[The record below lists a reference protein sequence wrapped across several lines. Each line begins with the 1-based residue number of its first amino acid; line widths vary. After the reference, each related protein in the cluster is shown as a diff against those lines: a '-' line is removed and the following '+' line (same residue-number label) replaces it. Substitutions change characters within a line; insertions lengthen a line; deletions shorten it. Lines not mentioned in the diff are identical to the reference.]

1 MEHVGGVAVGAAT
14 GARGLSRREEARA
27 TAPAFPLLLLPIV
40 VVGLLVRLAAADRLP
55 PHVDEGNMV
64 LGIHTVAAR
73 GWPLL
78 PSGVLYIHGAT
89 ISYLLAPL
97 AWLGWADYTNL
108 FPLRV
113 ASAIF
118 GAVAIYLTYRL
129 ARTVLGSSPAALL
142 AAVFVALDPLNV
154 LWGGFIRMY
163 SLLEVL
169 ALLIAWVFVRIIA
182 RDDGEALPDRPQAW
196 LLAGLVVTFWLAVF
210 TQAVASLL
218 WPVMAVTALL
228 LFGRSL
234 LGAWRSL
241 TLALGLCLLAPLA
254 FLAASTFVGY
264 GSTTDRTAGKNR
276 TGFLGDDALDLSHL
290 LHPSLRGLS
299 DLYAHG
305 PIAGFVP
312 ILIVL
317 VCGLVLGRYLLT
329 TTRDDDRVDRRA
341 IGFLLLLFWTPILL
355 FAFFVAEQK
364 SRYLLDILP
373 IGYILVAAAVMALI
387 SYRDS
392 HGPVGRPSWL
402 ARLGAVGLVLLLFG
416 HFAGGL
422 WTLNAWG
429 IEQTEAGLPL
439 ALNYVVAHRAAGELT
454 VVGSTPEAYLVLG
467 NQEPVQA
474 YGGVLA
480 RPGSG
485 RGSPKIDDWVG
496 WPVVQSTR
504 DLCAVLTA
512 HPGTWFVL
520 GNQRLDP
527 GVATTTFL
535 LGATKEVL
543 QTPDGFH
550 VFRSTPSSSWD
561 PAVAAQCGK

>member
-1 MEHVGGVAVGAAT
+1 MSTMDGAAT
-14 GARGLSRREEARA
+14 WRA
-27 TAPAFPLLLLPIV
+27 SAGRKTSTMIDGVAGSWLLAPIV
-40 VVGLLVRLAAADRLP
+40 VIGLLVRLAAADRLP

-97 AWLGWADYTNL
+97 VWLGWADYTNL

-118 GAVAIYLTYRL
+118 GAIAIYLTYRL
-129 ARTVLGSSPAALL
+129 ARTVLGSGAAALL

-163 SLLEVL
+163 ALLETL
-169 ALLIAWVFVRIIA
+169 ALLIAWLFVRIIA
-182 RDDGEALPDRPQAW
+182 RDEGGDEPDRSDTW
-196 LLAGLVVTFWLAVF
+196 LLVGLVVTFWLAVF
-210 TQAVASLL
+210 TQAVATLL
-218 WPVMAVTALL
+218 WPVMALTALL

-264 GSTTDRTAGKNR
+264 GSTTNRSAGENR
-276 TGFLGDDALDLSHL
+276 TGFLGDDALDLSRL
-290 LHPSLRGLS
+290 LHPNLRGLTGLFQDS
-299 DLYAHG
+299 
-305 PIAGFVP
+305 PVAGIVP

-317 VCGLVLGRYLLT
+317 VCGIVFGRYLLT
-329 TTRDDDRVDRRA
+329 TTRGDVRVDRRA

-355 FAFFVAEQK
+355 FAFFAAEQK

-373 IGYILVAAAVMALI
+373 IGYILVAAAVVALV

-392 HGPVGRPSWL
+392 SGVASRFSWL
-402 ARLGAVGLVLLLFG
+402 ARLGAVGVVLLLLG

-429 IEQTEAGLPL
+429 IEQTEAGVLP
-439 ALNYVVAHRAAGELT
+439 ALEYVRDHRASGEWT
-454 VVGSTPEAYLVLG
+454 IVGSTPEAYLVLG
-467 NQEPVQA
+467 NQEPVRA
-474 YGGVLA
+474 FGGVLA
-480 RPGSG
+480 RPGTG
-485 RGSPKIDDWVG
+485 RGAPKIDDWIG
-496 WPVVQSTR
+496 WPVVESPV
-504 DLCAVLTA
+504 DLCALLTA

-520 GNQRLDP
+520 GEQRLDV
-527 GVATTTFL
+527 GRATTDVIT
-535 LGATKEVL
+535 GATKEL
-543 QTPDGFH
+543 LHTPDGFH
-550 VFRSTPSSSWD
+550 VFQATAPSAWS
-561 PAVAAQCGK
+561 PAARGQCGK